1 MAPEVGGS
9 IPLIH
14 PDAPVAQ
21 LEEQRTLNPRVGGS
35 SPPWRIIE

>member
-9 IPLIH
+9 RPLIH
-14 PDAPVAQ
+14 PNASVAQ

-35 SPPWRIIE
+35 NPL